1 MKEIDLNEDTTFLE
15 LVNDL
20 KWSITDEL
28 IRKSMNGFE
37 GVSSESLSKGERI
50 ITQCLKSLKSLK
62 SQIKRTKIKNS
73 TGIVKELKFFTYT
86 PVNSNT
92 ILFQK

>member
-1 MKEIDLNEDTTFLE
+1 MDEIDLNEDTTFLE

-28 IRKSMNGFE
+28 IRKSMNDFE

-62 SQIKRTKIKNS
+62 SQIKRTKIKNG

-86 PVNSNT
+86 PINSNT

>member
-1 MKEIDLNEDTTFLE
+1 MNEIDLNEDTTFLE

-28 IRKSMNGFE
+28 IRKSMNDFE

-62 SQIKRTKIKNS
+62 SQIKRTKIKNG

-86 PVNSNT
+86 PINSNT

>member
-28 IRKSMNGFE
+28 IRKSMNDFE

-62 SQIKRTKIKNS
+62 SQIKRTKIKNG

-86 PVNSNT
+86 PINSNT